1 MKVSSK
7 MNVVDVVS
15 VQLHQ
20 CKTITDSLFHF
31 WRIMRPNIVTDY
43 HTADRGFSLGKL
55 LKRNGIRGR
64 NFESFVRR

>member
-15 VQLHQ
+15 VQDNHRQFVPLLEDHE
-20 CKTITDSLFHF
+20 TEHSDI
-31 WRIMRPNIVTDY
+31 DY